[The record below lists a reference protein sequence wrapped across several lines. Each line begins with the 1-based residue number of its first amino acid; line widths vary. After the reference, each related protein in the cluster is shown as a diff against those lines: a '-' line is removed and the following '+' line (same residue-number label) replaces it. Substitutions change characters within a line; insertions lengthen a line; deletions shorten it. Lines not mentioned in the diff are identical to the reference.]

1 MSRGAGVVSTGM
13 TALLTD
19 KNAIVYGAA
28 GSLGSAVARTFAA
41 HGANVFLAG
50 RTREPLERLAAE
62 IGGEATVLDALDEAA
77 VEAHAAAVAERGGI
91 GVSFNLVT
99 RGDVQ
104 GTPLVDLTVE
114 RYLSAIDAGCRTA
127 FITARAA
134 ARQMAAR
141 GSGAILHL
149 TSGSARGAA
158 PGMGNTGP
166 ADAAVEAFHRYLAA
180 ETGPAGVR
188 VVGIHTAAVRGTL
201 TAEKIARV
209 SGATVDVEQ
218 VYAGV
223 GAMAMLRRVPEVQ
236 QIADTAAFLASDG
249 AGAITGTIVNATCGL
264 VPG

>member
-1 MSRGAGVVSTGM
+1 
-13 TALLTD
+13 
-19 KNAIVYGAA
+19 
-28 GSLGSAVARTFAA
+28 
-41 HGANVFLAG
+41 
-50 RTREPLERLAAE
+50 
-62 IGGEATVLDALDEAA
+62 
-77 VEAHAAAVAERGGI
+77 
-91 GVSFNLVT
+91 
-99 RGDVQ
+99 
-104 GTPLVDLTVE
+104 
-114 RYLSAIDAGCRTA
+114 
-127 FITARAA
+127 
-134 ARQMAAR
+134 
-141 GSGAILHL
+141 
-149 TSGSARGAA
+149 
-158 PGMGNTGP
+158 MGNTGP

>member
-1 MSRGAGVVSTGM
+1 MSSRAGVVTTGM
-13 TALLTD
+13 TELLSN
-19 KNAIVYGAA
+19 KNAIIYGAA
-28 GSLGSAVARTFAA
+28 GSIGSAVARTFARQ
-41 HGANVFLAG
+41 GARVFLAG
-50 RTREPLERLAAE
+50 RTRDPLERLAAE
-62 IGGEATVLDALDEAA
+62 IGAEATVLDALDEAA
-77 VEAHAAAVAERGGI
+77 VDAHAADVAARGGI
-91 GVSFNLVT
+91 DVSFNLVQ

-104 GTPLVDLTVE
+104 GTPLVDLSVE
-114 RYLSAIDAGCRTA
+114 RYLAAIDAGCRTA

-134 ARQMAAR
+134 ARHMAAR
-141 GSGAILHL
+141 GTGAILHL

-166 ADAAVEAFHRYLAA
+166 ADAAVDTFHRYLAA
-180 ETGPAGVR
+180 ETGPSGVR

-201 TAEKIARV
+201 SAEKVARV

-236 QIADTAAFLASDG
+236 QIADMAAFLASDG